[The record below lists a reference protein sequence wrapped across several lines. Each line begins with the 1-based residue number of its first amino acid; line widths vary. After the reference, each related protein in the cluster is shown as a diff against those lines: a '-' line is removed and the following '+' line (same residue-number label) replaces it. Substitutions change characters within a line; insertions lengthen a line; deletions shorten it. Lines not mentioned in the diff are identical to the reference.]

1 MADVAPEAPVIE
13 HSVRIAARP
22 ETVWSFWT
30 DPVRLAQW
38 WGVEAEVEP
47 EPGGLYRVVMGDGPV
62 MRGAFTE
69 LDMPRRLVFSFGW
82 EHNAPGEPL
91 APGSTRV
98 EVTLHAEG
106 VDTVVVLRHFDVPA
120 AARGDHSKGWAFFV
134 GERLA
139 AAAASAA

>member
-1 MADVAPEAPVIE
+1 MADVAPETVTIE
-13 HSVRIAARP
+13 QSVRIAASP

-30 DPVRLAQW
+30 DPQLLTQW
-38 WGVEAEVEP
+38 WGTSAEVEP
-47 EPGGLYRVVMGDGPV
+47 EPGGLYRVVMGEGPV
-62 MRGAFTE
+62 MRGAFIDVDE
-69 LDMPRRLVFSFGW
+69 PHRLVFSFGW
-82 EHNAPGEPL
+82 EQNAPGAPL

-106 VDTVVVLRHFDVPA
+106 AGTVVVLRHLDMPA
-120 AARGDHSKGWAFFV
+120 DASADHTKGWAYVV